1 MLMPEPRPV
10 PGWPS
15 GFWSSSRSAFDAS
28 GTISSLTF
36 LYDGFSPLEGE
47 QQGSYS
53 VGSGYDASNNR
64 ITCTYPTGG
73 PTLTNTFDA
82 IERLST
88 IQDSLSTFATYD
100 YIGRARMNTCQTGP
114 TTQTFGWD
122 GLRRLTDIDAGSVHD
137 LAYGYDDFN
146 RRTFKQYEH
155 LLPTIQGDVYA
166 YDGGSRLS
174 DVWYDD
180 ANPTAGAPGTSLAHL
195 NIQQTKVQ
203 ARTSTTFNATTTLYS
218 TGDPLHRT
226 ISIGGV
232 PRTYDDKG
240 NLTDN
245 GAGRKFEYDAWNRMT
260 RVLDGTGTE
269 LVRYEFDALGRRYKR
284 FEGTTVTRY
293 VYDGPR
299 LLEEYVNPGTGVFA
313 LATRY
318 IYGGGLDEL
327 IAIETGGLRYYT
339 YRDALGSI
347 EAITDSA
354 GVVVER
360 YDYDAFGVPT
370 VTDGLG
376 VPTPLGIYGEPT
388 SQYGNDLWFTGAR
401 WDPES
406 GNYHMRARQYEP
418 LAGRFVSR
426 DPLGYVDGPNAY
438 SYGYSSPTNWTDP
451 FGLEAGGSSGGNNPF
466 LGVAMPTSFTPEDA
480 HTLSPTAARQETEK
494 ERRNREFL
502 VKWAK
507 ADRKAAEEVH
517 KTAADYG
524 TVAAVTGGELFAR
537 VHDME
542 EMAVAGIVDGYQPQY
557 LSNLA
562 HNSRARIEGGESS
575 NAVALDSF
583 VDTSTDVALEF
594 GMYYAGGYLLRGIG
608 LGVGKIARPLLSRAK
623 SCWSGLRSGGV
634 SQVRSSGAVHTLADD
649 GRKLI
654 VSENHLNHLRSAFG
668 RSNGRLNLFN
678 PSFWKHV
685 LPHRH
690 IYRLPN
696 APGNLNANWRKTF
709 EKLNAIKQTLWPWQ

>member
-1 MLMPEPRPV
+1 MEV
-10 PGWPS
+10 C
-15 GFWSSSRSAFDAS
+15 F
-28 GTISSLTF
+28 
-36 LYDGFSPLEGE
+36 
-47 QQGSYS
+47 
-53 VGSGYDASNNR
+53 GY
-64 ITCTYPTGG
+64 G
-73 PTLTNTFDA
+73 
-82 IERLST
+82 
-88 IQDSLSTFATYD
+88 
-100 YIGRARMNTCQTGP
+100 RMNTCQTGP

-137 LAYGYDDFN
+137 LAYGYDVFN
-146 RRTFKQYEH
+146 RRTFKQFEH
-155 LLPTIQGDVYA
+155 LLPTIQGDIYA

-180 ANPTAGAPGTSLAHL
+180 ANPTAGAPGTGDHFE
-195 NIQQTKVQ
+195 IDQTMVQ
-203 ARTSTTFNATTTLYS
+203 ARTSTTFNMVTTSYS

-226 ISIGGV
+226 TSIGGV
-232 PRTYDDKG
+232 LRTYDDKG

-245 GAGRKFEYDAWNRMT
+245 GAGRRFEYDAWNRMT
-260 RVLDGTGTE
+260 RVLDGSSSE
-269 LVRYEFDALGRRYKR
+269 LVRYEFDALSRRHKR

-438 SYGYSSPTNWTDP
+438 SYGFSSPTNWTDP
-451 FGLEAGGSSGGNNPF
+451 FGLEASGSSGGNNPF
-466 LGVAMPTSFTPEDA
+466 LGTAMPASFGPQDA
-480 HTLSPTAARQETEK
+480 KKGMIPDEQGGWRWPTAEERLASINADYDRQFRIDNPNIYRWEGVGQTAGGVLEGIAAGTLAVAPVPGARIGAAVVGVNAVDDLQAGIRKLAGNESATSLKFYVGYEAAKTLGADERTARIVGTTTEVGGGLAAGGFGAATG
-494 ERRNREFL
+494 RGL
-502 VKWAK
+502 VKLGAGCDSAAMSAANLQRLNK
-507 ADRKAAEEVH
+507 QLAAEELLGELMSGGVRTIAG
-517 KTAADYG
+517 KGSPDAIKDIDRLIESYGGASDEWAKISSSIYTAADG
-524 TVAAVTGGELFAR
+524 SSFEL
-537 VHDME
+537 H
-542 EMAVAGIVDGYQPQY
+542 GYFNVLTETLY
-557 LSNLA
+557 
-562 HNSRARIEGGESS
+562 E
-575 NAVALDSF
+575 
-583 VDTSTDVALEF
+583 
-594 GMYYAGGYLLRGIG
+594 
-608 LGVGKIARPLLSRAK
+608 AK
-623 SCWSGLRSGGV
+623 TKFI
-634 SQVRSSGAVHTLADD
+634 Q
-649 GRKLI
+649 
-654 VSENHLNHLRSAFG
+654 
-668 RSNGRLNLFN
+668 
-678 PSFWKHV
+678 
-685 LPHRH
+685 
-690 IYRLPN
+690 
-696 APGNLNANWRKTF
+696 
-709 EKLNAIKQTLWPWQ
+709 

>member
-1 MLMPEPRPV
+1 
-10 PGWPS
+10 
-15 GFWSSSRSAFDAS
+15 
-28 GTISSLTF
+28 
-36 LYDGFSPLEGE
+36 
-47 QQGSYS
+47 
-53 VGSGYDASNNR
+53 
-64 ITCTYPTGG
+64 
-73 PTLTNTFDA
+73 
-82 IERLST
+82 
-88 IQDSLSTFATYD
+88 
-100 YIGRARMNTCQTGP
+100 MNTCQTGP

-155 LLPTIQGDVYA
+155 LLPTIQGDVYD

-195 NIQQTKVQ
+195 EIQQTKVQ
-203 ARTSTTFNATTTLYS
+203 ARTSTTFNMVTTLYS

-226 ISIGGV
+226 TSIGGV

-269 LVRYEFDALGRRYKR
+269 LVRYEFDALGRRYQR
-284 FEGTTVTRY
+284 IEGGTTTTRY

-299 LLEEYVNPGTGVFA
+299 LLEEYVDPGTGTFT

-327 IAIETGGLRYYT
+327 IAIETGGQRYYT

-451 FGLEAGGSSGGNNPF
+451 FGLEAKKGTNPQAGIGRGWPVDIDRSQLKDNSNAAF
-466 LGVAMPTSFTPEDA
+466 WPGIGVKV
-480 HTLSPTAARQETEK
+480 ARFAQG
-494 ERRNREFL
+494 
-502 VKWAK
+502 AGYP
-507 ADRKAAEEVH
+507 A
-517 KTAADYG
+517 
-524 TVAAVTGGELFAR
+524 VAAVDIARGGIALYNPNFAPTSGYWEGTYNATDIHEAGNKPWII
-537 VHDME
+537 VGS
-542 EMAVAGIVDGYQPQY
+542 EMAGVGGRAVLAVTLPIIGIPLWLIESGVTVATGNERERYQT
-557 LSNLA
+557 LGSLA
-562 HNSRARIEGGESS
+562 GAAAIGAKAHSEGSPIPFRRSKGPELGLVGCEVKLGGNFVELKGVLRIG
-575 NAVALDSF
+575 ALDPEANILYLGKGGHA
-583 VDTSTDVALEF
+583 D
-594 GMYYAGGYLLRGIG
+594 GMANAGGSPRSSSRGITTLETPDTVFWANDSMSLPTALTAGQASAVQAG
-608 LGVGKIARPLLSRAK
+608 L
-623 SCWSGLRSGGV
+623 
-634 SQVRSSGAVHTLADD
+634 
-649 GRKLI
+649 
-654 VSENHLNHLRSAFG
+654 ESAFSG
-668 RSNGRLNLFN
+668 KNVIQLS
-678 PSFWKHV
+678 
-685 LPHRH
+685 H
-690 IYRLPN
+690 IGE
-696 APGNLNANWRKTF
+696 AP
-709 EKLNAIKQTLWPWQ
+709 

>member
-1 MLMPEPRPV
+1 
-10 PGWPS
+10 
-15 GFWSSSRSAFDAS
+15 
-28 GTISSLTF
+28 
-36 LYDGFSPLEGE
+36 
-47 QQGSYS
+47 
-53 VGSGYDASNNR
+53 
-64 ITCTYPTGG
+64 
-73 PTLTNTFDA
+73 
-82 IERLST
+82 
-88 IQDSLSTFATYD
+88 
-100 YIGRARMNTCQTGP
+100 MNTCQTGP

-155 LLPTIQGDVYA
+155 LLPTIEGDIYA

-203 ARTSTTFNATTTLYS
+203 ARISTTFNATTTFYS

-226 ISIGGV
+226 TSINSV

-260 RVLDGTGTE
+260 RVLDGTSAE
-269 LVRYEFDALGRRYKR
+269 LVRYEFDALSRRHKR

-299 LLEEYVNPGTGVFA
+299 LLEEYVDPGTGVFA

-360 YDYDAFGVPT
+360 YDYDAFGMPT

-466 LGVAMPTSFTPEDA
+466 LGTAMPASFSPEDVQPTESLSSDLLNIA
-480 HTLSPTAARQETEK
+480 NSGLVNVPMGSTLGASQFVVGILEGA
-494 ERRNREFL
+494 L
-502 VKWAK
+502 I
-507 ADRKAAEEVH
+507 
-517 KTAADYG
+517 
-524 TVAAVTGGELFAR
+524 AVFGPAVDLTNESIKYAFPSHAYTPMTSIPATSSHMLAQGATPSQIT
-537 VHDME
+537 D
-542 EMAVAGIVDGYQPQY
+542 AVAYSFVSGAAHETVYGGI
-557 LSNLA
+557 
-562 HNSRARIEGGESS
+562 
-575 NAVALDSF
+575 DSF
-583 VDTSTDVALEF
+583 REASKSYSRGDT
-594 GMYYAGGYLLRGIG
+594 AGFVRNGLNGITWAAGVTSLLRGG
-608 LGVGKIARPLLSRAK
+608 YRPGKTAKAPKASTLRFCDDPARYRPVGMPKSWRSKPTRGEGGIEYFNPLNTNEAVRLMPGNPESPFVNSRSPYARQRN
-623 SCWSGLRSGGV
+623 SGGHFLDANGV
-634 SQVRSSGAVHTLADD
+634 PGVD
-649 GRKLI
+649 K
-654 VSENHLNHLRSAFG
+654 SAAT
-668 RSNGRLNLFN
+668 
-678 PSFWKHV
+678 
-685 LPHRH
+685 H
-690 IYRLPN
+690 IPFDQFKFT
-696 APGNLNANWRKTF
+696 P
-709 EKLNAIKQTLWPWQ
+709 Q

>member
-1 MLMPEPRPV
+1 MTAV
-10 PGWPS
+10 NKTNYSS
-15 GFWSSSRSAFDAS
+15 G
-28 GTISSLTF
+28 
-36 LYDGFSPLEGE
+36 
-47 QQGSYS
+47 
-53 VGSGYDASNNR
+53 V
-64 ITCTYPTGG
+64 
-73 PTLTNTFDA
+73 
-82 IERLST
+82 
-88 IQDSLSTFATYD
+88 FATYD

-155 LLPTIQGDVYA
+155 LLPTIQGDIYA

-180 ANPTAGAPGTSLAHL
+180 ANPTAGAPGTGNHFE
-195 NIQQTKVQ
+195 IDQTKVQ
-203 ARTSTTFNATTTLYS
+203 ARTETRFNSAPTSYS

-226 ISIGGV
+226 TFIGSAL
-232 PRTYDDKG
+232 RIYDDKG

-245 GAGRKFEYDAWNRMT
+245 GVGLKFEYDAWNRMT
-260 RVLDGTGTE
+260 RVLDGTSAE
-269 LVRYEFDALGRRYKR
+269 LVRYEFDALSRRYQR

-299 LLEEYVNPGTGVFA
+299 LLEEYVDPGTGVFA

-327 IAIETGGLRYYT
+327 IAVETGGLRYYT

-451 FGLEAGGSSGGNNPF
+451 FGLEAGGSSANFSKEQLAKFKRVREREQAKFRGPEFAEAARSAAYDRQYRIDNPNIYRWEGVGLVAGGV
-466 LGVAMPTSFTPEDA
+466 LEGVAAGGLTIAPVPGARVGAVIVGANAVDDLQAGIRKLAGDESAETLKFYAGYEGAKALGADERTARIIGTTTEIGGGITAGGFGAATGRGLLKLGAGCDA
-480 HTLSPTAARQETEK
+480 ATAGKTVLGKFPDYLSLADDLGA
-494 ERRNREFL
+494 NRFSIPSE
-502 VKWAK
+502 VWAK
-507 ADRKAAEEVH
+507 MSQAEQWTANTKFLDRLISRGDDIILSNHVS
-517 KTAADYG
+517 DIN
-524 TVAAVTGGELFAR
+524 AVTGTFGQELDYLIQKGFQLSA
-537 VHDME
+537 
-542 EMAVAGIVDGYQPQY
+542 DGMMM
-557 LSNLA
+557 
-562 HNSRARIEGGESS
+562 
-575 NAVALDSF
+575 V
-583 VDTSTDVALEF
+583 
-594 GMYYAGGYLLRGIG
+594 
-608 LGVGKIARPLLSRAK
+608 K
-623 SCWSGLRSGGV
+623 
-634 SQVRSSGAVHTLADD
+634 
-649 GRKLI
+649 
-654 VSENHLNHLRSAFG
+654 
-668 RSNGRLNLFN
+668 
-678 PSFWKHV
+678 
-685 LPHRH
+685 
-690 IYRLPN
+690 
-696 APGNLNANWRKTF
+696 
-709 EKLNAIKQTLWPWQ
+709 